1 MLDPIKISEFSAG
14 NWIQQRGYR
23 SLTPTKINRQWL
35 IDQPEIEAL
44 TAQAHQKLGEL
55 NAFSELVPDVD
66 FFIKMHIA
74 KQSGYSALSI

>member
-1 MLDPIKISEFSAG
+1 MLKPINLSEFEAG
-14 NWIQQRGYR
+14 KWIKQGGYR
-23 SLTPTKINRQWL
+23 AFVPCKVNRQWL
-35 IDQPEIEAL
+35 IGQPEVEAL

-74 KQSGYSALSI
+74 KDTW